1 MARRRTKAQRDR
13 DAELKAGK
21 LSDLREQVS
30 KLDGL
35 RRLMADDLLAA
46 YVEVYSDYEA
56 LNETLARDGLLVDVE
71 RGGENN
77 RHVERV
83 KHPGFDMRRNCIA
96 QMADLANK
104 ITRFVREEGAEP
116 EDEFD
121 EFVGS

>member
-1 MARRRTKAQRDR
+1 MARRRTKAQRDK

-83 KHPGFDMRRNCIA
+83 KHPGFDMHRPDGRPGEQDNQVRARGGRRA
-96 QMADLANK
+96 
-104 ITRFVREEGAEP
+104 RGRVR
-116 EDEFD
+116 
-121 EFVGS
+121 